1 MHPVNQS
8 QKHQQRMGKIA
19 LALLL
24 GGCASLFL
32 WAMIATA
39 APVGRSAAPGY
50 DPIVA
55 EIITWVNT
63 PTLAYDLAGLTG
75 ERPVVVAGSLYTIAT
90 RNSYQTEAISM
101 ATRYVY
107 EQFASFGLPV
117 AYHDYTYNTYH
128 WRNVIAEKSGVISP
142 SRIYVLTAH
151 VDNMPEG
158 ALAPGADDNGSGSV
172 AVLTAARLLA
182 PYHFTHTLRFILFTG
197 EEQGL
202 RGSAAYAAECK
213 ARGEDVAGVINLDMI
228 AYNSTYQPIID
239 LYAQTGMTGSI
250 ELTHLF
256 SNVIGVY
263 ELDLIPHRY
272 DVSSGFPIQN
282 SDQWPF
288 LQQGYPAFLAI
299 EGLDDMTPYYH
310 TVGDTLETLD
320 LAYYADYTRAS
331 IAAIVHLGGLLAGE
345 LAGAVHETDTGRPL
359 EAVVEARAS
368 HHARPFTTSSTLTG
382 AYTLSLP
389 AGRYTVTVARPLYY
403 PAVFT
408 DVSLVAGTV
417 TTHEAMLTPWP
428 RLYLPV
434 VIQAYGD

>member
-1 MHPVNQS
+1 LLAS
-8 QKHQQRMGKIA
+8 IA
-19 LALLL
+19 LAAP
-24 GGCASLFL
+24 ASPANLP
-32 WAMIATA
+32 TS
-39 APVGRSAAPGY
+39 PSY
-50 DPIVA
+50 DPIIA

-90 RNSYQTEAISM
+90 RNSLQTEAISM

-117 AYHDYTYNTYH
+117 AYHDYTYSSH
-128 WRNVIAEKSGVISP
+128 RWRNVVAEKSGVISP
-142 SRIYVLTAH
+142 SRIYALTAH
-151 VDNMPEG
+151 VDNLPEG

-182 PYHFTHTLRFILFTG
+182 PYHFTHTLRFVLFTG
-197 EEQGL
+197 EEQWL
-202 RGSAAYAAECK
+202 RGSAAYAADCK
-213 ARGEDVAGVINLDMI
+213 ARGEDIAGVVNLDMI

-239 LYAQTGMTGSI
+239 LYAQTGMTGSL
-250 ELTHLF
+250 ELTRLF

-299 EGLDDMTPYYH
+299 EDLDDMTPYYH

-331 IAAIVHLGGLLAGE
+331 IAAIVHLGGLLGE

-368 HHARPFTTSSTLTG
+368 RHASPFTTSSTLTG

-389 AGRYTVTVARPLYY
+389 AGRYTVTIARPLYY

-408 DVSLVAGTV
+408 GVSIVGGVATQR
-417 TTHEAMLTPWP
+417 EATLTPWP

-434 VIQAYGD
+434 IIQVYVDCE

>member
-8 QKHQQRMGKIA
+8 QKHQQRLGRIA

-24 GGCASLFL
+24 GSCASLFL
-32 WAMIATA
+32 WSMIATA
-39 APVGRSAAPGY
+39 SPADRSAAPGY
-50 DPIVA
+50 DPIIA

-90 RNSYQTEAISM
+90 RNSLQTEAISM

-117 AYHDYTYNTYH
+117 AYHDYTYGGH
-128 WRNVIAEKSGVISP
+128 RWRNVVAEKSGVISP
-142 SRIYVLTAH
+142 SRIYALTAH
-151 VDNMPEG
+151 VDNLPEG
-158 ALAPGADDNGSGSV
+158 ALSPGADDNGSGSV

-202 RGSAAYAAECK
+202 HGSAAYAAECK
-213 ARGEDVAGVINLDMI
+213 ARGEDVAGVVNLDMI
-228 AYNSTYQPIID
+228 AYNNYQPIID
-239 LYAQTGMTGSI
+239 LYAQTGMAGSL
-250 ELTHLF
+250 ELTRLF

-272 DVSSGFPIQN
+272 DVPKEFPIEN

-299 EGLDDMTPYYH
+299 EDLSDMTPHYH
-310 TVGDTLETLD
+310 QESDTLETLD

-331 IAAIVHLGGLLAGE
+331 IAAIAHLGGLLGE

-359 EAVVEARAS
+359 EATVEARAS
-368 HHARPFTTSSTLTG
+368 QQPYPFTTSSTLTG
-382 AYTLSLP
+382 VYTLPLP

-408 DVSLVAGTV
+408 DVSIVGGAV
-417 TTHEAMLTPWP
+417 TRREATLTLWP
-428 RLYLPV
+428 RLYLPMILQV
-434 VIQAYGD
+434 YVDCE